1 MKKSKFLFKILLFLN
16 LFFIVIQ
23 QLLLESS
30 SLGLELPLLI
40 LFIPILCLINLFF
53 FSFWFFRFKWPALIS
68 FLFFLANLS
77 SWQLIYQI
85 KPNAIS
91 ISEGLKVMSF
101 NVRAF
106 NRFKWLDRKKV
117 PESIEKFIQKKS
129 PDIICFQEYDN
140 KLSPNF
146 DEYKFK
152 IFKPYKN
159 NGRVGSCIV
168 SKYPLINGKEIL
180 FENSLNG
187 GMQSDLIWKRDTLRI
202 YNIHFE
208 SLKINS
214 NDTIFSS
221 EYSKKIIN
229 KLRKVFTLQ
238 RNQMSKFLELIHKN
252 KLPEIICTDLNNNS
266 FSDIYNF
273 ISKGRNDAFLE
284 KGSGFGSTYRFPF
297 FPLRIDYIFTSKNI
311 KVLDFKTY
319 DIDLSDH
326 KPILAKLQW
335 P

>member
-1 MKKSKFLFKILLFLN
+1 MKKSKLLFKILLFFN

-23 QLLLESS
+23 QLLFESS
-30 SLGLELPLLI
+30 YLGLELPLVI
-40 LFIPILCLINLFF
+40 LFTPILCLINLFF
-53 FSFWFFRFKWPALIS
+53 FSFWFFNFKWPALIS
-68 FLFFLANLS
+68 ILFFLINLD

-91 ISEGLKVMSF
+91 TSKGLDIMSF
-101 NVRAF
+101 NVRSF
-106 NRFKWLDRKKV
+106 NRYKWLENKKV
-117 PESIEKFIQKKS
+117 PESIAKFIQKNS
-129 PDIICFQEYDN
+129 PDIVCFQEFDN
-140 KLSPNF
+140 ELTPYF
-146 DEYKFK
+146 HEYNFK

-159 NGRVGSCIV
+159 NGRVGSCII
-168 SKYPLINGKEIL
+168 SKYPLINGKGIM

-214 NDTIFSS
+214 KDTIFSS
-221 EYSKKIIN
+221 ENSKQILN

-238 RNQMSKFLELIHKN
+238 KNQMSMFMELIRIN
-252 KLPEIICTDLNNNS
+252 KFPEIICTDLNNNA
-266 FSDIYNF
+266 FSDIYKF
-273 ISKGRNDAFLE
+273 VSKGRNDAFLE
-284 KGSGFGSTYRFPF
+284 KGNGFGSTYRLPF

-311 KVLDFKTY
+311 KVLDFTTY

>member
-1 MKKSKFLFKILLFLN
+1 MKKSTVLFKILLFIN

-23 QLLLESS
+23 QLLFESS
-30 SLGLELPLLI
+30 SLGIELPLVI
-40 LFIPILCLINLFF
+40 LFTPILCFINLFF
-53 FSFWFFRFKWPALIS
+53 FLFWFFRFKWPALIS
-68 FLFFLANLS
+68 ILFFLINLNS
-77 SWQLIYQI
+77 LQLIYQI

-91 ISEGLKVMSF
+91 TSRGLNIMSF
-101 NVRAF
+101 NVRSF
-106 NRFKWLDRKKV
+106 NRFKWLENKNV
-117 PESIEKFIQKKS
+117 PESIAKFIQKIS
-129 PDIICFQEYDN
+129 PDIICFQEFDN
-140 KLSPNF
+140 VLSPKF
-146 DEYKFK
+146 GEYKFK
-152 IFKPYKN
+152 IFKPYKSY
-159 NGRVGSCIV
+159 GRVGSCIV

-214 NDTIFSS
+214 KDTLFSS
-221 EYSKKIIN
+221 ENSKQILN

-238 RNQMSKFLELIHKN
+238 KNQMSMFIELIDKN
-252 KLPEIICTDLNNNS
+252 KFPEIICTDLNNNA
-266 FSDIYNF
+266 FSDTYNF
-273 ISKGRNDAFLE
+273 ISKGRSDAFLE

-311 KVLDFKTY
+311 TVLDFKTY

>member
-1 MKKSKFLFKILLFLN
+1 MKKSKVLFKILLFIN

-23 QLLLESS
+23 QLLFESS
-30 SLGLELPLLI
+30 SLGIELPLVI
-40 LFIPILCLINLFF
+40 LFTPILCFINLFF
-53 FSFWFFRFKWPALIS
+53 FLFWFFRFKWPALIS
-68 FLFFLANLS
+68 ILFFLINLN

-91 ISEGLKVMSF
+91 TSRGLNIMSF
-101 NVRAF
+101 NVRSF
-106 NRFKWLDRKKV
+106 NRFKWLENKNV
-117 PESIEKFIQKKS
+117 PESIAKFIQKNS
-129 PDIICFQEYDN
+129 PDIICFQEFDN
-140 KLSPNF
+140 VLSPKF
-146 DEYKFK
+146 GEYKFK

-214 NDTIFSS
+214 KDTLFSS
-221 EYSKKIIN
+221 ENSKQILN

-238 RNQMSKFLELIHKN
+238 KNQMSMFIELIDKN
-252 KLPEIICTDLNNNS
+252 KFPEIICTDLNNNA

-311 KVLDFKTY
+311 TVLDFKTY

>member
-23 QLLLESS
+23 QLLLETS

-53 FSFWFFRFKWPALIS
+53 FLFWFFRFKWPALIS
-68 FLFFLANLS
+68 ILFFLANLS
-77 SWQLIYQI
+77 SWQLIYKI

-117 PESIEKFIQKKS
+117 PESIAKFIQKKC
-129 PDIICFQEYDN
+129 PDIIC
-140 KLSPNF
+140 
-146 DEYKFK
+146 
-152 IFKPYKN
+152 
-159 NGRVGSCIV
+159 SCIV
-168 SKYPLINGKEIL
+168 SKYPLINGKEIV

-214 NDTIFSS
+214 KDTIFSS
-221 EYSKKIIN
+221 EYSKKFLN

-238 RNQMSKFLELIHKN
+238 RNQMSMFLELINKN

>member
-1 MKKSKFLFKILLFLN
+1 
-16 LFFIVIQ
+16 
-23 QLLLESS
+23 
-30 SLGLELPLLI
+30 
-40 LFIPILCLINLFF
+40 
-53 FSFWFFRFKWPALIS
+53 
-68 FLFFLANLS
+68 
-77 SWQLIYQI
+77 
-85 KPNAIS
+85 
-91 ISEGLKVMSF
+91 MSF
-101 NVRAF
+101 NVRSF

-168 SKYPLINGKEIL
+168 SKYPLINGKEIV

-214 NDTIFSS
+214 KDTIFSS
-221 EYSKKIIN
+221 EYSKKILN

-238 RNQMSKFLELIHKN
+238 RNQMSMFIELIHKN
-252 KLPEIICTDLNNNS
+252 K
-266 FSDIYNF
+266 
-273 ISKGRNDAFLE
+273 FL
-284 KGSGFGSTYRFPF
+284 K
-297 FPLRIDYIFTSKNI
+297 
-311 KVLDFKTY
+311 
-319 DIDLSDH
+319 
-326 KPILAKLQW
+326 
-335 P
+335 

>member
-1 MKKSKFLFKILLFLN
+1 MKKSKILFKILLFIN
-16 LFFIVIQ
+16 LFLLVIQ
-23 QLLLESS
+23 QLLFESS
-30 SLGLELPLLI
+30 SLGIELPLVI
-40 LFIPILCLINLFF
+40 LFTPILCFINLFF
-53 FSFWFFRFKWPALIS
+53 FLFWFFRFKWPALIS
-68 FLFFLANLS
+68 ILFFLINLNS
-77 SWQLIYQI
+77 LQLIYQI

-91 ISEGLKVMSF
+91 TSRGLNIMSF
-101 NVRAF
+101 NVRSF
-106 NRFKWLDRKKV
+106 NRFKWLENKKV
-117 PESIEKFIQKKS
+117 PESIAKFIQKNS
-129 PDIICFQEYDN
+129 PDIICFQEFDN
-140 KLSPNF
+140 ELSPKF
-146 DEYKFK
+146 GEYKFK

-159 NGRVGSCIV
+159 KGRIGSCIV
-168 SKYPLINGKEIL
+168 SKYPLINGKGIL

-214 NDTIFSS
+214 KDTLFSS
-221 EYSKKIIN
+221 VNSKRIYN
-229 KLRKVFTLQ
+229 RLRKVFTFQ
-238 RNQMSKFLELIHKN
+238 KNQMSMFMELINKN
-252 KLPEIICTDLNNNS
+252 HLPEIICTDLNNNA
-266 FSDIYNF
+266 FSGIYKF

-311 KVLDFKTY
+311 TVLDFKTY

>member
-1 MKKSKFLFKILLFLN
+1 MKKSKVLFKILLFIN

-23 QLLLESS
+23 QILFESS
-30 SLGLELPLLI
+30 SLGIELPLVI
-40 LFIPILCLINLFF
+40 LFTPILCFVNLFF
-53 FSFWFFRFKWPALIS
+53 FLFWFFRFKWPALIS
-68 FLFFLANLS
+68 ILFFLINLD

-91 ISEGLKVMSF
+91 TSRGLNIMSF
-101 NVRAF
+101 NVRSF
-106 NRFKWLDRKKV
+106 NRFKWLENKNV
-117 PESIEKFIQKKS
+117 PESIAKFIQKIS
-129 PDIICFQEYDN
+129 PDIICFQEFDN
-140 KLSPNF
+140 ELSPKF
-146 DEYKFK
+146 GEYKFK
-152 IFKPYKN
+152 IFKPYKSK
-159 NGRVGSCIV
+159 GRVGSCIV

-214 NDTIFSS
+214 KDTLFST
-221 EYSKKIIN
+221 ENSKQILN
-229 KLRKVFTLQ
+229 KLRKVFTFQ
-238 RNQMSKFLELIHKN
+238 KNQMSMFIKLIDKN
-252 KLPEIICTDLNNNS
+252 KFPEIICTDLNNNA

-273 ISKGRNDAFLE
+273 ISKGRSDAFME

-311 KVLDFKTY
+311 AVLDFKTY
-319 DIDLSDH
+319 EIDLSDH

>member
-1 MKKSKFLFKILLFLN
+1 MKKSKFLFKTFLFIN
-16 LFFIVIQ
+16 IFFIIFQ
-23 QLLLESS
+23 QLLFESS
-30 SLGLELPLLI
+30 NLGLELPLLI
-40 LFIPILCLINLFF
+40 LFTPILCFINLIFF
-53 FSFWFFRFKWPALIS
+53 AFWFFQLKWPALIS
-68 FLFFLANLS
+68 ILFFLVNLD

-91 ISEGLKVMSF
+91 TSKGLNIMSF
-101 NVRAF
+101 NVRSF
-106 NRFKWLDRKKV
+106 NRFRWLENKKV
-117 PESIEKFIQKKS
+117 PESIEKFIQKNS
-129 PDIICFQEYDN
+129 PDIICFQEFDN
-140 KLSPNF
+140 ELTPDF
-146 DEYKFK
+146 DQFKFK

-159 NGRVGSCIV
+159 RGRVGSCIV
-168 SKYPLINGKEIL
+168 SKYPLINGKGIV

-187 GMQSDLIWKRDTLRI
+187 GMQSDLIWNRDTLRI

-221 EYSKKIIN
+221 EYSKQILN

-238 RNQMSKFLELIHKN
+238 KNQMFKFRKLIHKN
-252 KLPEIICTDLNNNS
+252 KFPEIICTDLNNNA

-273 ISKGRNDAFLE
+273 ISKGRFDAFLE

-319 DIDLSDH
+319 DVDLSDH
-326 KPILAKLQW
+326 KPILAKLKW

>member
-1 MKKSKFLFKILLFLN
+1 MKKSTVLFKILLFIN

-23 QLLLESS
+23 QLLFESS
-30 SLGLELPLLI
+30 SLGIELPLVI
-40 LFIPILCLINLFF
+40 LFTPILCFINLFF
-53 FSFWFFRFKWPALIS
+53 FLFWFFRFKWPALIS
-68 FLFFLANLS
+68 ILFFLINLNS
-77 SWQLIYQI
+77 LQLIYQI

-91 ISEGLKVMSF
+91 TSRGLNIMSF
-101 NVRAF
+101 NVRSF
-106 NRFKWLDRKKV
+106 NRFKWLENKNV
-117 PESIEKFIQKKS
+117 PESIAKFIQKIS
-129 PDIICFQEYDN
+129 PDIICFQEFDN
-140 KLSPNF
+140 VLSPKF
-146 DEYKFK
+146 GEYKFK
-152 IFKPYKN
+152 IFKPYKS

-214 NDTIFSS
+214 KDTLFSS
-221 EYSKKIIN
+221 ENSKQILN
-229 KLRKVFTLQ
+229 KLRKVFTFQ
-238 RNQMSKFLELIHKN
+238 KNQMSMFIELIDKN
-252 KLPEIICTDLNNNS
+252 KFPEIICTDLNNNA
-266 FSDIYNF
+266 FSDTYNF
-273 ISKGRNDAFLE
+273 ISKGRSDAFLE

-311 KVLDFKTY
+311 TVLDFKTY